1 MRVTPCQ
8 GIECRSKVRLGVAR
22 MITPAVSIQRRT
34 MNNTIDVTRK
44 LSVNSR
50 SISFLYGEYINEKI
64 VVNRRYQRKLVWTH
78 EEKRKLIQSVID
90 KYPIPAVILHET
102 SDGKY
107 EVIDGL
113 QRLHTVMSFIEQD
126 FSTLDDKYFAVEHFP
141 RANARASKGEF
152 EVKDKQ
158 SEKFMSENSVGEF
171 LAYEISVLEI
181 SNASEDEIDEIFR
194 RINTYGHQL
203 SNQERRQAGVQGD
216 FPDFV
221 REIADT
227 IRLGELSSPKI
238 LLNNMSDISIG
249 SSINSQRSINPNDI
263 FWVRHGIIS
272 ANQMRQSADEEIL
285 ARIIG
290 GIISRGD
297 MIPADKDAIDKV
309 YNNTRSYDEN
319 LKEYNAKR
327 VWDEVLYCIDEIDK
341 IVEACGSKSLKNL
354 IYPKLSQT
362 KNPYPSRFVIL
373 FTALQSALFENAP
386 QTTRRINDYKS
397 IGALIEKMP
406 DLVDHRKKAKE
417 GIKESVKK
425 MFVEYKKYMVDEDH
439 PENIYNTDGYEI
451 EDILTKSSFEDSRID
466 FKQGIVSLGN
476 KTSMKQVQAN
486 MNKIIETACAIA
498 NSGHNESGY
507 ILVGVA
513 EDKDINRIKDL
524 YPDIQPK
531 KINGRHVVGI
541 SRELKHIEG
550 IDWKNSQNS
559 PEYIRFWK
567 EFIQNSGLSE
577 HLKSSLM
584 NKIRYRD
591 YYGLGVLVIEIEPQ
605 GSMSTI
611 KNAVYIRNGDSVE
624 RFEYSIENEDKL
636 NLIRRRFDNK

>member
-1 MRVTPCQ
+1 
-8 GIECRSKVRLGVAR
+8 
-22 MITPAVSIQRRT
+22 

-126 FSTLDDKYFAVEHFP
+126 FSTLDDEYFAVEHFP

-152 EVKDKQ
+152 EVKDRQ

-227 IRLGELSSPKI
+227 IRLGELSSQKI

-272 ANQMRQSADEEIL
+272 ANQMRQSADEETL

-290 GIISRGD
+290 GIISRGE
-297 MIPADKDAIDKV
+297 MIPVDKLDKV
-309 YNNTRSYDEN
+309 YQNTRAYDEY
-319 LKEYNAKR
+319 LKEYNARR
-327 VWDEVLYCIDEIDK
+327 VWDEILHCIDEIEN
-341 IVEACGSKSLKNL
+341 IVEACKVRSLKNL
-354 IYPKLSQT
+354 IYPRKSQT
-362 KNPYPSRFVIL
+362 KNPYTSRFVIL
-373 FTALQSALFENAP
+373 FVALHAALFENAP
-386 QTTRRINDYKS
+386 KTTRRIKDYKS
-397 IGALIEKMP
+397 VGALIERMP
-406 DLVDHRKKAKE
+406 KLVDHQKRS
-417 GIKESVKK
+417 KESIERSVEK
-425 MFVEYKKYMVDEDH
+425 MFIEYNKYMVDEEH
-439 PENIYNTDGYEI
+439 PESIYSTDGYEI
-451 EDILTKSSFEDSRID
+451 EDILTNSSFEDTRID
-466 FKQGIVSLGN
+466 FKQGLVSLGH
-476 KTSMKQVQAN
+476 KTSKKQVHAN
-486 MNKIIETACAIA
+486 MNKILETACAIA
-498 NSGHNESGY
+498 NSGHAESGY
-507 ILVGVA
+507 ILVGIA
-513 EDKDINRIKDL
+513 EDKDIHRIKDL

-531 KINGRHVVGI
+531 KINKRYVVGI
-541 SRELKHIEG
+541 SRELDQIEG
-550 IDWKNSQNS
+550 LNWKNSENN

-567 EFIQNSGLSE
+567 EFIKNSNLSE

-605 GSMSTI
+605 SSMSTI

-624 RFEYSIENEDKL
+624 RFEYSPENEDKL